1 MKSIPVR
8 VKATNTELQVIM
20 NETQFTTMLSEGAVT
35 VTFDK
40 LNGDERVMLCTTSM
54 SLIPEQ
60 NHPTKASTNTK
71 SITVWDLNKQ
81 SWRSFK
87 YDLVKKIEI

>member
-1 MKSIPVR
+1 MKSVQVINN
-8 VKATNTELQVIM
+8 KTGTTLQVIM
-20 NETQFTTMLSEGAVT
+20 PENLFVTLLEEGAVT

-40 LNGDERVMLCTTSM
+40 LNGEERVMLCTAQLD
-54 SLIPEQ
+54 LIPEQ
-60 NHPTKASTNTK
+60 HRPTKESTNKK